1 MTLGISLEWHPI
13 EWEDPL
19 GGVVKF
25 LPFSPLVDFSES
37 LGTWHGLALLCSSEE
52 PLLWLDQ
59 FREEKESP
67 NIVRDAMIAQMGH
80 SGRLVKEMAFMERDD
95 IGCFPDPIP
104 FSAFELAKSTE
115 KPVWFLEPEM
125 NDEDWV
131 ELTLEC
137 VDQRTSIRN
146 LVRSIG
152 SGRKMMRIAKSI
164 AEKNSP
170 YADVQLHIA
179 ASLSAAWWI
188 VESGYMSEDLL
199 GKINQRIASRIRGA
213 LHSLSNSI
221 NEQVDDEEVRVL
233 LVPVPIVR
241 LQGVLAA
248 LNNLPETEIT
258 VENQVFRFITS
269 ESLDSEIIIQE
280 LGAVRSGNML
290 VKQLRDPPYTILIGV
305 ENGEITV
312 HGSTK
317 EVLARMAVSELL
329 LGLGLPDSGLKT
341 EIGPVT
347 SSCSM
352 PSSIDI
358 ERAADVLSSVRMEE
372 KLDAIRIADVRHE
385 LELLIFRNGR
395 TVITDAIS
403 QRIAQRA
410 ADYWVKR
417 FQRLRLFN

>member
-1 MTLGISLEWHPI
+1 
-13 EWEDPL
+13 
-19 GGVVKF
+19 
-25 LPFSPLVDFSES
+25 
-37 LGTWHGLALLCSSEE
+37 
-52 PLLWLDQ
+52 
-59 FREEKESP
+59 
-67 NIVRDAMIAQMGH
+67 
-80 SGRLVKEMAFMERDD
+80 
-95 IGCFPDPIP
+95 
-104 FSAFELAKSTE
+104 
-115 KPVWFLEPEM
+115 
-125 NDEDWV
+125 
-131 ELTLEC
+131 
-137 VDQRTSIRN
+137 
-146 LVRSIG
+146 
-152 SGRKMMRIAKSI
+152 
-164 AEKNSP
+164 
-170 YADVQLHIA
+170 
-179 ASLSAAWWI
+179 
-188 VESGYMSEDLL
+188 
-199 GKINQRIASRIRGA
+199 
-213 LHSLSNSI
+213 
-221 NEQVDDEEVRVL
+221 
-233 LVPVPIVR
+233 
-241 LQGVLAA
+241 
-248 LNNLPETEIT
+248 
-258 VENQVFRFITS
+258 
-269 ESLDSEIIIQE
+269 
-280 LGAVRSGNML
+280 ML